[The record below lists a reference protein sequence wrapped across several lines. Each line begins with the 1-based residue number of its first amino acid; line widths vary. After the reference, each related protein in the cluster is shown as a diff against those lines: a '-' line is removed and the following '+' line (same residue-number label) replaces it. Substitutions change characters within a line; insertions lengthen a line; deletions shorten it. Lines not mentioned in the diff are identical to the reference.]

1 MSCFY
6 PYFTGIL
13 YLIGENATTDNLQTT
28 FINPLFQVVFIGYL
42 SWSYFVMGLSGLNV
56 LKYKNL
62 VGIFKA

>member
-13 YLIGENATTDNLQTT
+13 YLKGENATTDNLQTT

-42 SWSYFVMGLSGLNV
+42 SWSYFVMGLRKLRLQGYETPCNH
-56 LKYKNL
+56 
-62 VGIFKA
+62 